1 MSTITLHIFLN
12 AYYIQKGGI
21 SFDFSWLHAKPIDAD
36 INFGFSMSTVC
47 SVIGDANRKEE
58 RLIPSTSLLYPYND
72 TTFRESV
79 YRDCYT
85 SSYIVLRKKS
95 ISDRVYEKI
104 LMCVLEKYDE
114 ESFTSSD
121 TLSHCFEKDR
131 LTGGALCLEVFKM
144 KYLIF
149 HYILHLIDG

>member
-1 MSTITLHIFLN
+1 MIQHSESRCIETVTHLH
-12 AYYIQKGGI
+12 
-21 SFDFSWLHAKPIDAD
+21 
-36 INFGFSMSTVC
+36 T
-47 SVIGDANRKEE
+47 
-58 RLIPSTSLLYPYND
+58 
-72 TTFRESV
+72 
-79 YRDCYT
+79 
-85 SSYIVLRKKS
+85 LRKKS

-131 LTGGALCLEVFKM
+131 LTGGALCLEVFNM
-144 KYLIF
+144 KYLIC